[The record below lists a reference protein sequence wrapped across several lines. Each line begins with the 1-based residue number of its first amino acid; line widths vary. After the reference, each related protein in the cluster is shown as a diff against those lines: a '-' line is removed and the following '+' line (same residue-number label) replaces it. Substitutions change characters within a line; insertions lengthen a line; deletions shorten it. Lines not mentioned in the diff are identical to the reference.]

1 MMTRTIMMKRTTCV
15 TGTFTVLGRDEQ
27 AYDAVAGMPTLTQAT
42 VSEELEGGIEGEASI
57 SYLTTY
63 RDDEIASFVGIL
75 RFTGRVGDRS
85 GSFVMQETGTLE
97 DGVAMGH
104 WTILPGSS
112 TGELCGISGEG
123 GYTAGHEHVSY
134 SLDVSY

>member
-1 MMTRTIMMKRTTCV
+1 
-15 TGTFTVLGRDEQ
+15 
-27 AYDAVAGMPTLTQAT
+27 MPTLTQAT
-42 VSEELEGGIEGEASI
+42 VSEELEGGIAGEASI
-57 SYLTTY
+57 SYLMTY
-63 RDDEIASFVGIL
+63 RSDEIASFVGMV
-75 RFTGRVGDRS
+75 RFTGRVGERS

-97 DGVAMGH
+97 GGVAMGH